1 MSEVSFEQLLDEVS
15 FKPLR
20 TGEVVTGR
28 VIDVKADEI
37 ILSIDGSK
45 SEGIITK
52 SEYSNDSSVD
62 LTTKVQV
69 GDEMEAK
76 VLKVNDGEGMASL
89 SYKRAAVD
97 KGLKRL
103 KEAFENKE
111 VLRWMPW
118 IRTPFISVLSI
129 LSIVISRPWSPWGIR
144 DWTI

>member
-76 VLKVNDGEGMASL
+76 VNIAGFLVLIALMLYVTWNDIV
-89 SYKRAAVD
+89 R
-97 KGLKRL
+97 
-103 KEAFENKE
+103 
-111 VLRWMPW
+111 
-118 IRTPFISVLSI
+118 FIAPLF
-129 LSIVISRPWSPWGIR
+129 GG
-144 DWTI
+144 